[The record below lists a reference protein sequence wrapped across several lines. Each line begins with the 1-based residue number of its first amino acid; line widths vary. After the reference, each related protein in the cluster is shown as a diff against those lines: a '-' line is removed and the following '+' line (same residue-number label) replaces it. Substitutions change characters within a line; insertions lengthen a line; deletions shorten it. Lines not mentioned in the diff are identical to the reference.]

1 MSQTRRRSR
10 LAEVAARAGVSPV
23 TVSRA
28 LRHPEM
34 VSLKLRA
41 RIEAA
46 VHDLNYVPNR
56 VASALASARTN
67 LVGVIVSSFTN
78 GVFADYLGA
87 LHDGF
92 HPAGIQLAVLNSR
105 YSLAEEAKA
114 ISLLLGQHPE
124 ALIVAGVEH
133 TPQARRLLET
143 SGIPVIQTMELCDNP
158 IDINIGLSQHKAGYA
173 ATRYLQDLGHR
184 RIGVLAA
191 RMDSRLRNRIA
202 GYQQAM
208 SERNLDTTGMIS
220 GVEGPTTTRLGGE
233 LLRDLMTRIPDL
245 EAVFCTN
252 DDLALGA
259 LFECKRQGIAVP
271 EKVSIMGFND
281 LEFCAS
287 ASPSIT
293 SVATPRYEMGRKAA
307 EIVLEIVRGGG
318 ERPKQRLIDVGF
330 SIQARQS
337 TGPRRPLRKG

>member
-1 MSQTRRRSR
+1 MSISRRRSR
-10 LAEVAARAGVSPV
+10 LSEVAARAGVSPV

-34 VSLKLRA
+34 VSPKLRA
-41 RIEAA
+41 RIDAA
-46 VHDLNYVPNR
+46 VHDLNYIPNR
-56 VASALASARTN
+56 VASALASSRTN

-87 LHDGF
+87 LHDAF
-92 HPAGIQLAVLNSR
+92 QPAGIQLAVLNSR
-105 YSLAEEAKA
+105 YSLSEEAKA
-114 ISLLLGQHPE
+114 ITLLLGQHPE
-124 ALIVAGVEH
+124 ALILAGVEH

-143 SGIPVIQTMELCDNP
+143 CGIPIVQTMELCDDP
-158 IDINIGLSQHKAGYA
+158 IDINIGLSQRKAGYS
-173 ATRYLQDLGHR
+173 ATRYLLELGHR

-202 GYQQAM
+202 GYERAM
-208 SERNLDTTGMIS
+208 LEWDLDTKDMII
-220 GVEGPTTTRLGGE
+220 GVEVPTTTKLGGE
-233 LLRDLMTRIPDL
+233 QLRELMARIPDL

-271 EKVSIMGFND
+271 EQLSIIGFND
-281 LEFCAS
+281 LEFCAN

-307 EIVLEIVRGGG
+307 EIVLEIVRGSG
-318 ERPKQRLIDVGF
+318 ERPKQRQIDVGF
-330 SIQARQS
+330 TIQARQS
-337 TGPRRPLRKG
+337 TAARQAAKR